1 MISANLPVLGFAAF
15 SGTGKTHLLSLLIPL
30 LKARN
35 IRVGLIKHSHHDFD
49 IDHPG
54 KDSYQLRAAGATP
67 VMLVSPFRRAIISE
81 LQPVQDIQLQAQIE
95 LFPCEN
101 LDLLLIEGFR
111 HEAFAKIELHRP
123 SLGKPVLYPNDPY
136 IIAIATDAALLEPSH
151 LPVLDLNQPQQIAEF
166 ILAYLANYP
175 HD

>member
-1 MISANLPVLGFAAF
+1 MISAKLPVLGFAAF

-123 SLGKPVLYPNDPY
+123 SLGKPLLYPNDPY
-136 IIAIATDAALLEPSH
+136 IIAIATDATLLEPSH